1 MTTSPPLKTWLPS
14 WIFLTIVWGMSFYF
28 IKISGSNLS
37 PLQIAFGR
45 VALGALTVLIILLI
59 IKQKL
64 PNTRKAWVRANI
76 AGFLQHTAP
85 FALIAYG
92 ETQITSVLAGITN
105 AATPLWT
112 ALFSMA
118 FIPKDRISRNE
129 YLGVLTGFVGVLVLI
144 GIWEGNSGE
153 NDLLGILAVVV
164 ATACYGGVVIYTRS
178 KVTELGFSPSSFI
191 GAQLSASAI
200 QLLILCLIF
209 TSVPTQ
215 ISSSTW
221 GAILFLGIFSTGLA
235 FPLVYKIIR
244 DVSSLAAATITYA
257 TPIVSTIAGVIFL
270 SEGLHWYQPIGAALI
285 LVGVGLVQG
294 IKFNSLWSRRGD
306 LNP

>member
-164 ATACYGGVVIYTRS
+164 ATACYGGVVIYTRA

-191 GAQLSASAI
+191 GAQLIASTI

-221 GAILFLGIFSTGLA
+221 VAILFLGIFSTGLA

-257 TPIVSTIAGVIFL
+257 TPIVSTIAGVMFL

-285 LVGVGLVQG
+285 LLGVGLVQG
-294 IKFNSLWSRRGD
+294 IRLNWLWSRRGD

>member
-178 KVTELGFSPSSFI
+178 KITELGFSPSSFI

-221 GAILFLGIFSTGLA
+221 GAILFLGILSTGLA

-294 IKFNSLWSRRGD
+294 IRLNWLWSRRGD

>member
-28 IKISGSNLS
+28 IKISGNNLS

-45 VALGALTVLIILLI
+45 VALGALTVLIILMI

-64 PNTRKAWVRANI
+64 PNTKKAWVRANI

-129 YLGVLTGFVGVLVLI
+129 YLGVLTGFVGVLILI

-270 SEGLHWYQPIGAALI
+270 SEGLQWYQPIGAALI

-294 IKFNSLWSRRGD
+294 IRLNWLWSRRGD

>member
-178 KVTELGFSPSSFI
+178 KITELGFSPSSFI

-257 TPIVSTIAGVIFL
+257 TPIVSTLAGVIFL

-294 IKFNSLWSRRGD
+294 IRLNWLWSRRGD

>member
-164 ATACYGGVVIYTRS
+164 ATACYGGVVIYTRA

-257 TPIVSTIAGVIFL
+257 TPIVSTLAGVIFL

-294 IKFNSLWSRRGD
+294 IRLNWLWSRRGD

>member
-178 KVTELGFSPSSFI
+178 KITELGFIPSSFI
-191 GAQLSASAI
+191 GAQLIASTI
-200 QLLILCLIF
+200 HLLILCLIF

-270 SEGLHWYQPIGAALI
+270 SEGLQWYQPIGAMLI

-294 IKFNSLWSRRGD
+294 IRLNWLWSRRGD